1 MNNILI
7 DSSVWIEYFRGSENF
22 LFVNDLIISNVLCT
36 NELILTELSPFILYK
51 KEAALNDLLCNIKTL
66 K

>member
-51 KEAALNDLLCNIKTL
+51 KEADLNDLLCNIKTL